1 MSKLEKYF
9 NIVNRTYWI
18 LFLILIIIFIPFA
31 NSFLFSKKTFNE
43 IEKEF
48 LADKDRIE
56 ETDFTDEDDAEK
68 TDDSDKTD
76 ETDESKKSDTLSK
89 DVTAVVWDWL
99 DYKSKHNK
107 IKVVVKNADV
117 TSAVVSRTNFFFNN
131 DWGAFYRSLHVK
143 SLPAMMPLI
152 NAMKKN
158 IKAKNL
164 NYQQAMDYV
173 VSSIQ
178 YIPYTLIS
186 DKNECPCYLFE
197 INFKNDCSPRKDG
210 RGCCNNVYPGAV
222 YSPSEFLTQKTGDCD
237 TKSLFAY
244 SILKKLG
251 FDVAVIVGEVDG
263 GYHAMLGVNMLNPP
277 VVTKYVKYNGKNYYP
292 WEVTGGNSRL
302 GDMRMWDT
310 WRNWSVA
317 LN

>member
-89 DVTAVVWDWL
+89 DVTAVVWDWV
-99 DYKSKHNK
+99 DYNSKHNK
-107 IKVVVKNADV
+107 LKVVVKNSDV
-117 TSAVVSRTNFFFNN
+117 SDAVASRANSNFYG
-131 DWGAFYRSLHVK
+131 DWGSLYQSLHVK
-143 SLPAMMPLI
+143 SLPAMTPLI
-152 NAMKKN
+152 KAMKTD
-158 IKAKNL
+158 IKSKNL
-164 NYQQAMDYV
+164 NYQQALDYV

-178 YIPYTLIS
+178 YIPYTLVAAEN
-186 DKNECPCYLFE
+186 DCPCLMYE
-197 INFKNDCSPRKDG
+197 INFKDDCRPRKDDS
-210 RGCCNNVYPGAV
+210 GCCNNVSPAAV

-237 TKSLFAY
+237 TKALFAY

-251 FDVAVIVGEVDG
+251 FDVAVLMGEVNG
-263 GYHAMLGVNMLNPP
+263 GYHAMLGVNVLNPP
-277 VVTKYVKYNGKNYYP
+277 VKTRYVKFNGKNYYP

-302 GDMRMWDT
+302 GDMKMWST